1 MIPSRDVVSWPARVS
16 GFSAELDSDLCGELG
31 SELHSELDSGLN
43 YLPTQGAPVP
53 YVYPVGG
60 ESGTDQ

>member
-1 MIPSRDVVSWPARVS
+1 MLS
-16 GFSAELDSDLCGELG
+16 GFSAELGSDLCGELG